1 MVRDPHIRIGVL
13 AFMLGVSLIL
23 AVGGA
28 FADSIRAHFVFSPRE
43 RRVEDVIRQVAERE
57 KAVSASN
64 GDFLAFSSADLERNP
79 SLLGLP
85 WSTFPVKDYFFDA
98 TKLDSGNVRLRA
110 LPRGDSV
117 IALAIRARFYI
128 TELTPKAELVR
139 SGWYPSV
146 E

>member
-1 MVRDPHIRIGVL
+1 MGRKLYLRIGVL
-13 AFMLGVSLIL
+13 AFILGVSLIL
-23 AVGGA
+23 GVGGL
-28 FADSIRAHFVFSPRE
+28 FADSIRAHFIFAPRE
-43 RRVEDVIRQVAERE
+43 RRVEDVIRQVADRE
-57 KAVSASN
+57 KAVHSST
-64 GDFLAFSSADLERNP
+64 GEFLSFSPSDLERNQ

-85 WSTFPVKDYFFDA
+85 WSTFPVEDFFFDA

-117 IALAIRARFYI
+117 IALAIRARFYAA
-128 TELTPKAELVR
+128 ELSPKAELVH

>member
-1 MVRDPHIRIGVL
+1 MGRNPTVRIGVL

-23 AVGGA
+23 VVAGV
-28 FADSIRAHFVFSPRE
+28 FADSIRAYFIFTPRE
-43 RRVEDVIRQVAERE
+43 RRVEEVIAQVAERE
-57 KAVSASN
+57 KAVSAST
-64 GDFLAFSSADLERNP
+64 GDFLPFSPADLERNQ

-85 WSTFPVKDYFFDA
+85 WSTFPVNDYFFDA

-117 IALAIRARFYI
+117 TALAIRARFYI
-128 TELTPKAELVR
+128 AELSPEAKLVR